1 MENFDWKNL
10 PFGYQKTD
18 YNVRCYY
25 RNGEW
30 GKLEI
35 SSSEYVPIHIAAT
48 CLHYGQESFEG
59 MKAFRGKDGKVRIF
73 RWEENAKRMQRS
85 ADGIMMA
92 PVPNELFLES
102 IVTAIKLNKEYIPP
116 FGEGAALYLRP
127 LLIGSGPQVGVKP
140 ADEYLFM
147 VFVTPVGP
155 YFKEGFSPV
164 KVQISRDY
172 DRAAPR
178 GTGHIKVGGNY
189 AAGMKAGKRAHD
201 EGFAT
206 VLFLDSKEQLYLDEA
221 GPANFF
227 GIKGNTYVT
236 PKSDSILPSITNMSL
251 MTIAEDMG
259 YKVEKRQVPIEELSE
274 FDEVGACG
282 TAAVIS
288 PLCCITDRD
297 TGKRYDYCKDGK
309 AGPISTE
316 LYTRLKAIQE
326 GDAEDKFGWNYVVD
340 LGE

>member
-1 MENFDWKNL
+1 MENIDWKNL
-10 PFGYQKTD
+10 PFGYFKTD

-25 RNGEW
+25 RNGKW
-30 GKLEI
+30 GKIET
-35 SSSEYVPIHIAAT
+35 SSSEYINIHIAAT

-59 MKAFRGKDGKVRIF
+59 MKAFRGKDGKIRIF

-92 PVPNELFLES
+92 PVPNDLFFES
-102 IVTAIKLNKEYIPP
+102 IVTAIKLNKKYIPP

-140 ADEYLFM
+140 ADEYMFM

-155 YFKEGFSPV
+155 YFKEGFNPV

-178 GTGHIKVGGNY
+178 GTGNIKVGGNY
-189 AAGMKAGKRAHD
+189 AAGMRAVKRALS
-201 EGFAT
+201 EGYAT
-206 VLFLDSKEQLYLDEA
+206 VLFLDSKEQKYLDEA

-227 GIKGNTYVT
+227 AIKDNTYIT

-251 MTIAEDMG
+251 MTLAEDMG
-259 YKVEKRQVPIEELSE
+259 YKVERRQIPVEELSE
-274 FDEVGACG
+274 FEEVGACG

-288 PLCCITDRD
+288 PIGTIYDRD
-297 TGKRYDYCKDGK
+297 NDKHYEYCKDGN
-309 AGPISTE
+309 AGPFSRK
-316 LYTRLKAIQE
+316 LYNRLKDIQE
-326 GDAEDKFGWNYVVD
+326 GVIEDKFGWNYIV
-340 LGE
+340 E